1 MSNDFKVGLIEQDGD
16 GYWDIEFGRVYE
28 VTATPEANFM
38 FHDGVLL
45 GVVGDDFERVRAG
58 GQP

>member
-1 MSNDFKVGLIEQDGD
+1 MSNDFKVGDKVRLIEQDGD

-28 VTATPEANFM
+28 VTATPE
-38 FHDGVLL
+38 
-45 GVVGDDFERVRAG
+45 RVRAG